1 MPLKGVSLYPLYD
14 CAMFQAEALKDIAP
28 GIPVNTSYLP
38 QRGETVTGMG
48 YADGH
53 KKCRT
58 IAARIVDILEN
69 GCIVV
74 DRAFIHGM
82 SGGPVLNS
90 RGEAIGLITRG
101 SGDYSYDVDGEFQ
114 LLGELPFFRH
124 ASKTPPSDPH
134 SDM

>member
-1 MPLKGVSLYPLYD
+1 MPLKDISPYSLYD
-14 CAMFQAEALKDIAP
+14 CAIFQAKALKDIAP
-28 GIPVNTSYLP
+28 GIPMNTSYLP
-38 QRGETVTGMG
+38 QKGETVMGMG

-69 GCIVV
+69 GCVVV

-90 RGEAIGLITRG
+90 RGEVIGLITKG

-114 LLGELPFFRH
+114 LLGELPCFKCV
-124 ASKTPPSDPH
+124 SKGSA
-134 SDM
+134 